1 MHLFINYRTVRK
13 EVQKSNTCFHH
24 KGTVMILLF
33 CLFCLF
39 DILVIYQNYFL
50 GFIFPYPFTS
60 LFLVLFFY
68 GCPRCFVC
76 YLLSTLPFPATSFFG
91 ALILFDGTR
100 MHFFVYVLCM

>member
-1 MHLFINYRTVRK
+1 MHLFINYRTVGSESKYLLSSQRY
-13 EVQKSNTCFHH
+13 SYDIT
-24 KGTVMILLF
+24 ILF
-33 CLFCLF
+33 VYLF